1 MSRAAAS
8 AVTGPASEPTLTQW
22 AELAQQAVR
31 VMTHRTRPAVG
42 ELTEP
47 ADAAQV
53 IADLASLAG
62 MLPQLLDQLAC
73 WLLEHQRDGQLRVD
87 FLAPQRDVG
96 QAVHATVGA
105 LAHAGECSR
114 RAGQALHTAHQ
125 HAAHLATTDGENG
138 DGANGDGKDGANG
151 DGEWGAR

>member
-8 AVTGPASEPTLTQW
+8 EYTLTQW
-22 AELAQQAVR
+22 TEVAEQALR
-31 VMTHRTRPAVG
+31 VLTHRTRPALG

-47 ADAAQV
+47 AEMAEV
-53 IADLASLAG
+53 IGGLASLTG
-62 MLPQLLDQLAC
+62 LLPQLLDQLAG
-73 WLLEHQRDGQLRVD
+73 WLLAQQHDGRLRVD

-114 RAGQALHTAHQ
+114 RTGHALDNAHQ
-125 HAAHLATTDGENG
+125 HAAHLGEVENG
-138 DGANGDGKDGANG
+138 
-151 DGEWGAR
+151 RQR